1 MDSPAAPSWPEIFRL
16 LTLPAR
22 FATFAV
28 ASVSLKTVITF
39 TPTVTPPTAADTRL
53 DSAALVAS
61 LRTLTFV
68 KPSRVVV
75 PLVAPLTPTVV
86 FRVGFTFTTLTPM
99 PTAPVPALRPNR

>member
-1 MDSPAAPSWPEIFRL
+1 MFRL

-61 LRTLTFV
+61 LRTLTV
-68 KPSRVVV
+68 LMPVRLVV
-75 PLVAPLTPTVV
+75 PLFAPSTPTVV
-86 FRVGFTFTTLTPM
+86 FRVGFTFTMLTPM
-99 PTAPVPALRPNR
+99 PTAPTPALRPIR